1 MLNSQVVT
9 SHACSVLD
17 TLLSLVQV
25 VEVKLLST
33 HCYSTHKTSLI
44 DKTCPPTDGLLHYSR
59 TPKVVDCPCCS
70 DSTPHLAFYIYV
82 LSRQAPLVN
91 KVHAHNCAPLLPI
104 ANVAPLFVV

>member
-1 MLNSQVVT
+1 MLDSKVVI

-17 TLLSLVQV
+17 TPLSLVHIV
-25 VEVKLLST
+25 VVKLLST

-44 DKTCPPTDGLLHYSR
+44 DKTHPPTDGLLHYSR
-59 TPKVVDCPCCS
+59 TLKAVDCPCRS